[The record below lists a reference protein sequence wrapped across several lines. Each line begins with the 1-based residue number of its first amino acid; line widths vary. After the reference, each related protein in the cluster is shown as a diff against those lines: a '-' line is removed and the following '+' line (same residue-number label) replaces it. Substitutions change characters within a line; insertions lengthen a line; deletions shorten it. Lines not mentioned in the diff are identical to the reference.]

1 MQDFFSFINYIC
13 CKYIFFSPKWRKQ
26 HNVLRYIFLYT
37 LFLLCYSSVVD
48 LTFDTAHVDSFLN
61 VHVTTVTPACTPL
74 HTKVNHIRTHVNVMG
89 MGHGAIV
96 IPGCARSSS
105 PSSRLRRDPNLQ
117 WRYSGWH

>member
-74 HTKVNHIRTHVNVMG
+74 HTKSQSYTYACQCYGN
-89 MGHGAIV
+89 GAW
-96 IPGCARSSS
+96 CNCYTW
-105 PSSRLRRDPNLQ
+105 LRKIQ
-117 WRYSGWH
+117 